1 MVSRMGLSGAQE
13 CGGIKMAGVMVLLV
27 HNKVPLR
34 VEYSGLVQVIVET
47 RPDESCEP
55 CGDQRVGCGRAGF
68 GLHGARR
75 SRKAVR
81 VEGGVE
87 QKMVV
92 EKQER
97 LSQKGGTDRDGTSR
111 GLSAPGTLCRALSL
125 SKKRAPVKPT
135 SRTRHVT

>member
-92 EKQER
+92 EKQGR
-97 LSQKGGTDRDGTSR
+97 LSQKVALTAMGRVAGCLRLGHSAEHCHFPR
-111 GLSAPGTLCRALSL
+111 SAPPSNQLRA
-125 SKKRAPVKPT
+125 
-135 SRTRHVT
+135 HVT